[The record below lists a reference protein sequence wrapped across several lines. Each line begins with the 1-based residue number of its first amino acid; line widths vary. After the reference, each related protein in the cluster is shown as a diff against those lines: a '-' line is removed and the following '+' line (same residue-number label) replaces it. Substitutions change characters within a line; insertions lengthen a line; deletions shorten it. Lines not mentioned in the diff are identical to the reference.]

1 MPKALLPI
9 FLIVVVD
16 VLAMAIIFPLL
27 PFYAEHLGATPT
39 QVGLLVSTFAVCQ
52 LVGGPMLGR
61 LSDVTGRKPLLIL
74 SQIGTLIGFLILAYG
89 RSLPMIFLSRVID
102 GFTAGNISLA
112 QAYIADVTTPE
123 QRTRSFAV
131 IGIAFGV
138 GFLIGPAMGG
148 FLSQF
153 SYEAPILASAA
164 LSGVSIVTTW
174 ALLPDRKP
182 AFDAP
187 KRFTILDWGTYA
199 EYMRRPNLGPLLW
212 QFFAFIFSFSTFMA
226 GFALFAER
234 RFTWDGRP
242 YGPREVGY
250 VYAYVGVLGIILQ
263 GGLIGRLVRWFGDWG
278 LVRYGF
284 LFSTIGFAALGWT
297 YDFVPL
303 LIVAAIVAFATGVL
317 RPALTSLITQYAGKH
332 EQGGVLGLTQS
343 LQSIG
348 SIVAPFLSGL
358 LIDHGHL
365 AGWAC
370 MAAAATAMGLLGRK
384 PAPVEIPAEQN
395 ALRTED

>member
-16 VLAMAIIFPLL
+16 VLAMAVIFPLL

-52 LVGGPMLGR
+52 LIGGPMLGR

-74 SQIGTLIGFLILAYG
+74 SQIGTLIGFIILAYG

-153 SYEAPILASAA
+153 SYEAPIFASMA
-164 LSGVSIVTTW
+164 LSAVSIVTTW
-174 ALLPDRKP
+174 ALLPDRRP
-182 AFDAP
+182 SSDAP

-234 RFTWDGRP
+234 RFTWDGKP

-250 VYAYVGVLGIILQ
+250 IYAYVGVLGIILQ
-263 GGLIGRLVRWFGDWG
+263 GGLIGRFVRWFGDWG

-284 LFSTIGFAALGWT
+284 LFATVGFAALGWT
-297 YDFVPL
+297 YEFAPL
-303 LIVAAIVAFATGVL
+303 LVVAAIVAFSTGVL
-317 RPALTSLITQYAGKH
+317 RPALTSLITQHAGKH

-343 LQSIG
+343 LQSIA

-358 LIDHGHL
+358 LIDHEHL

-370 MAAAATAMGLLGRK
+370 LAAAATAVGLLARK
-384 PAPVEIPAEQN
+384 PAPVEVPAEQD

>member
-1 MPKALLPI
+1 LPKTLLPI

-39 QVGLLVSTFAVCQ
+39 QVGMLVSTFAVCQ

-74 SQIGTLIGFLILAYG
+74 SQIGTLIGFAILAYG
-89 RSLPMIFLSRVID
+89 RTLPLIFLSRAID

-112 QAYIADVTTPE
+112 QAYIADVTEPE
-123 QRTRSFAV
+123 ERTRSFAV
-131 IGIAFGV
+131 IGIAFGI

-153 SYEAPILASAA
+153 SYEAPILAAMVLSAI
-164 LSGVSIVTTW
+164 SIFTTW
-174 ALLPDRKP
+174 WLLPGIQPSNDGPR
-182 AFDAP
+182 
-187 KRFTILDWGTYA
+187 RFTILDWGTYA
-199 EYMRRPNLGPLLW
+199 GYFRRPSLGSLLW
-212 QFFAFIFSFSTFMA
+212 QFFAFVFSFSTFMA

-234 RFTWDGRP
+234 RFVWDGRP
-242 YGPREVGY
+242 FGPREVGY

-263 GGLIGRLVRWFGDWG
+263 GGLIGRFVRWFGDWK

-284 LFSTIGFAALGWT
+284 LYGTIGFAALGWT
-297 YDFVPL
+297 SSVGPL
-303 LIVAAIVAFATGVL
+303 LVAAAIIAFATGVL
-317 RPALTSLITQYAGKH
+317 RPALTSLITQQAGKH

-343 LQSIG
+343 LQSIA
-348 SIVAPFLSGL
+348 SIVAPMCAGL
-358 LIDHGHL
+358 LIDHGQL
-365 AGWAC
+365 AGWALL
-370 MAAAATAMGLLGRK
+370 AAAATGLGLFGRK
-384 PAPVEIPAEQN
+384 PVPVPDPAEV
-395 ALRTED
+395 RTGT